1 MTAIIDD
8 FVALR
13 VANVAAPSPDDLS
26 ERWRSP
32 VRVLTRAI

>member
-13 VANVAAPSPDDLS
+13 AANVAAPSPDDLTDVGAH
-26 ERWRSP
+26 RFGC
-32 VRVLTRAI
+32 

>member
-13 VANVAAPSPDDLS
+13 AANVAAPSPDDLS
-26 ERWRSP
+26 EQLA
-32 VRVLTRAI
+32 LTGFGC